1 MRLNSYNKLASS
13 WGFSLPEL
21 KKRGEIW
28 KWAYPREGVP
38 GWIDNHVLSQ
48 ELADKPELKRIAE
61 EWINFTISTEFQNS
75 VLVEALGTNPVNMM
89 TVETATEAQKR
100 GFYATSLSESK
111 ALIVLMPQL
120 DRRTRNGIDNL
131 WNTALK
137 HFSESSKGS
146 NTQ

>member
-1 MRLNSYNKLASS
+1 
-13 WGFSLPEL
+13 
-21 KKRGEIW
+21 
-28 KWAYPREGVP
+28 
-38 GWIDNHVLSQ
+38 
-48 ELADKPELKRIAE
+48 LKRIAE

-89 TVETATEAQKR
+89 TVEKATEAQKR

-137 HFSESSKGS
+137 HLSESSEISESSKGS